1 MSAKF
6 DGNDIKDLVV
16 ATQVGLNYGIGY
28 KIFVNEKFSILIDY
42 QGMTG
47 LTGIDDS
54 GDTSLK
60 NVYGSFN
67 LGAVIK
73 L

>member
-1 MSAKF
+1 
-6 DGNDIKDLVV
+6 
-16 ATQVGLNYGIGY
+16 
-28 KIFVNEKFSILIDY
+28 
-42 QGMTG
+42 MTG